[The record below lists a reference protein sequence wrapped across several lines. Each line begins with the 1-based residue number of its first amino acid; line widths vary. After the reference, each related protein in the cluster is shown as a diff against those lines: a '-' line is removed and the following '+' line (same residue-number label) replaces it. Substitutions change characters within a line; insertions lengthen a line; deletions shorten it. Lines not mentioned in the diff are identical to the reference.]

1 MHYQELILHSLPP
14 ETSQDT
20 STETPAAYGP
30 IVVEA
35 STPDSSTMTGRLGGT
50 KKIKKESLRSVR
62 TDSVSNY
69 MTIMLYL
76 VYIKIMLSNSNLL

>member
-50 KKIKKESLRSVR
+50 KKIKKGVFTVCANRQR
-62 TDSVSNY
+62 
-69 MTIMLYL
+69 IKLYDHYVISCL
-76 VYIKIMLSNSNLL
+76 YKNHAK